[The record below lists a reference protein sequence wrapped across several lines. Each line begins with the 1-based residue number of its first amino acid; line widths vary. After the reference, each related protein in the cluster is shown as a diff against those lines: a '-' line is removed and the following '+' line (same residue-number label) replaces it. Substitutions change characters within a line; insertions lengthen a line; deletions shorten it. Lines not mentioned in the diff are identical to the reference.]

1 MSIRARE
8 AVGAVSALPAT
19 SRGRFG
25 ISQHA
30 IERCRQRVG
39 PQLSDAGAAVLLGRL
54 AAEGRAR
61 PTPRR
66 WMRGKVAQTPGLR
79 FIYWSDLPDVCALA
93 VQSTIVTV
101 VTRSLY
107 RGRLAAES
115 DPDDPELLA

>member
-39 PQLSDAGAAVLLGRL
+39 PHLSDAGAAVLLGRL
-54 AAEGRAR
+54 AAEGRAILMISSELSEILAMADR
-61 PTPRR
+61 IIVMKAGAIAGTLTRR
-66 WMRGKVAQTPGLR
+66 EATEN
-79 FIYWSDLPDVCALA
+79 
-93 VQSTIVTV
+93 
-101 VTRSLY
+101 
-107 RGRLAAES
+107 RLAFEALIEG
-115 DPDDPELLA
+115 